1 MKRKELSRS
10 SPHPQPSS
18 APASPESL
26 MSILTGAETMAEI
39 LFEKTNKTKWDKYVR
54 ITGLPRS
61 KEGKA
66 VHIKQKE
73 LMDTTK
79 PYLESETIGCYKC
92 DSCEFYI
99 KQESQDWIQ
108 IRYKEKEDIGTTKAS
123 HMFFCPPCLLEI
135 LSLMAQRSV
144 NEALEACGSARNK
157 AKARASPP
165 KKKHK
170 IN

>member
-1 MKRKELSRS
+1 MKRKKT
-10 SPHPQPSS
+10 SPSLQPQPQTSS
-18 APASPESL
+18 APASPASL
-26 MSILTGAETMAEI
+26 RSILTGAETMAEI
-39 LFEKTNKTKWDKYVR
+39 LFEKTNNTKWDKYVL

-79 PYLESETIGCYKC
+79 PHLESESIGSYKC

-99 KQESQDWIQ
+99 KQDSQDWIQ
-108 IRYKEKEDIGTTKAS
+108 IKYKEKEDLGTTKAS

-144 NEALEACGSARNK
+144 NEALAACDSARNK
-157 AKARASPP
+157 ATAPPP
-165 KKKHK
+165 KRKHK
-170 IN
+170 KN